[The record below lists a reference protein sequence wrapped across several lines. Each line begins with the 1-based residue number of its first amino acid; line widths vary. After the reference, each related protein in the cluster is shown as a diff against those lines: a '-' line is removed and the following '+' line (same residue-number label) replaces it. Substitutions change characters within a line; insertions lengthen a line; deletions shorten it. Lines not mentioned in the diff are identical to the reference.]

1 MVQRRWGL
9 SFRETVMKRVLQI
22 ASWMLCLT
30 VLFAFSVA
38 VQPAAHAQGV
48 LIIIDHP
55 HPVLLP
61 RPHPWPR
68 PTPIPATP
76 PVSYKVKELAYNA
89 KITNQI
95 AQVQVEQ
102 TFVNTGSAVA
112 QVQFVF
118 PIPYEGAIDRMTFM
132 VDGKEYE
139 AKLLEAKKAREI
151 YEGYVRRN
159 QDPALLEWVGT
170 GMFQT
175 SVFPVPAGAERKVS
189 LKFSQLLRKDHQL
202 TDFLIPLSTAKYTSQ
217 PVEKV
222 SVNVAIETTTDIKSV
237 FSPTYPIEVK
247 RPDSKHAVV
256 KYEATN
262 TIPATDFRLFFDT
275 NDGKLGASLISYRPE
290 SSEEGFFLM
299 LASPEIKTENA
310 DRPSKT
316 VIVVA
321 DRSGSMSGK
330 KIEQAKDAIKFVLNN
345 LRTGDTF
352 NIVAYDSA
360 VESFKPELQKF
371 DEETRK
377 QALGFVE
384 GLYAGGSTNIDGA
397 MSTALAM
404 IKDDKRPNYVLF
416 LTDGLPTAGE
426 TNEAKIAA
434 NAKSNNKIR
443 ARIINFGVGY
453 DVNSRL
459 LDRLGRENFGQS
471 EYVRPD
477 ENIEASVSRLYAKMS
492 SPVLNNVAVKIEV
505 DAATTESGP
514 SVNRVYPKEVYD
526 LFAGEQ
532 LVMVGRYKKPGNA
545 KVNITG
551 KINSDEKK
559 YDFPATLVEKSNDQ
573 TYSFVE
579 KLWALRRVGEIID
592 EIDLKGKNDELVK
605 ELVTLAT
612 KHGILTPYT
621 SFLADDQARPGQLAD
636 TRGNFEN
643 ARRAVDRLREAEGRS
658 GVAQRSE
665 KKMLQ
670 EAAIASNTTR
680 QYSAPAADAASA
692 PAVAGQPA
700 GPASR
705 LAGGAGGYGNAKPAP
720 GQNFFRDI
728 DKDEVVSAEAV
739 QNVGSQTLYR
749 RGKVW
754 IAANAQTIDLEKDQA
769 KIKKVKRFSDE
780 YFALVKAN
788 TADENAVLAT
798 QQDGEELLITLRGQA
813 YQIE

>member
-1 MVQRRWGL
+1 
-9 SFRETVMKRVLQI
+9 MKRALQVTG
-22 ASWMLCLT
+22 WMFFLAA
-30 VLFAFSVA
+30 FAAYSLA
-38 VQPAAHAQGV
+38 TGPAACAQGV

-55 HPVLLP
+55 HPVPLP
-61 RPHPWPR
+61 RPVPPWPGPR
-68 PTPIPATP
+68 PTPPTPAIT
-76 PVSYKVKELAYNA
+76 YKIKELAYQA
-89 KITNQI
+89 KIKDQI
-95 AQVQVEQ
+95 AQVQVSQ
-102 TFVNTGSAVA
+102 TFVNTSSQTA

-118 PIPYEGAIDRMTFM
+118 PLPYEGAIDRMTFM
-132 VDGKEYE
+132 VDGKEYD

-175 SVFPVPAGAERKVS
+175 SVFPVPPNAERKVT

-202 TDFLIPLSTAKYTSQ
+202 TDFLLPLSTAKYTNT

-222 SVNVAIETTTDIKSV
+222 SIEANIETTAEIKSV
-237 FSPTYPIEVK
+237 YSPTHAIEVK
-247 RPDSKHAVV
+247 RPDSKRAVV

-262 TIPATDFRLFFDT
+262 VVPATDFRLFFDT

-290 SSEEGFFLM
+290 TSEEGYFLM
-299 LASPEIKTENA
+299 LASPEIKSENA
-310 DRPSKT
+310 ERPAKT
-316 VIVVA
+316 VIIVA

-330 KIEQAKDAIKFVLNN
+330 KIEQAKEAIKFVLNN
-345 LRTGDTF
+345 LRQGDTF

-397 MSTALAM
+397 LNTALGM
-404 IKDDKRPNYVLF
+404 IKDDTRPNYVLF

-426 TNEAKIAA
+426 TNEGKIVA

-443 ARIINFGVGY
+443 ARMINFGVGY

-459 LDRLGRENFGQS
+459 LDRLSRDNFGQS
-471 EYVRPD
+471 EYVRPNED
-477 ENIEASVSRLYAKMS
+477 IEAHVSRLYAKMS
-492 SPVLNNVAVKIEV
+492 SPVMTGVKVNIEV
-505 DAATTESGP
+505 DAASVESGP
-514 SVNRVYPKEVYD
+514 AINRVYPKEVYD

-545 KVNITG
+545 KVAISG
-551 KINSDEKK
+551 KVGSEEKK
-559 YDFPATLVEKSNDQ
+559 HDFPATLVEKSPDQ
-573 TYSFVE
+573 TYAFVE

-621 SFLADDQARPGQLAD
+621 SFLADDLARPGQLAD
-636 TRGNFEN
+636 TRANFE
-643 ARRAVDRLREAEGRS
+643 RSRELVDRLGEAEGLS
-658 GVAQRSE
+658 GVAQRAE
-665 KKMLQ
+665 KKALQ
-670 EAAIASNTTR
+670 DSSIAGNTTR
-680 QYSAPAADAASA
+680 AFNLPRAESSEARAASGPALGGIAAAPA
-692 PAVAGQPA
+692 PGR
-700 GPASR
+700 GGF
-705 LAGGAGGYGNAKPAP
+705 GGAGAPQAGYA
-720 GQNFFRDI
+720 QNKFRDI
-728 DKDEVVSAEAV
+728 DSDKEVAADAV

-749 RGKVW
+749 RGKLW
-754 IAANAQTIDLEKDQA
+754 IAANAQSIDPEKDQA

-780 YFALVKAN
+780 YFKLVKDN

-798 QQDGEELLITLRGQA
+798 QQNDEQLLVTLRGQT